1 MPLDQAG
8 QIRMKLL
15 RFLHDRNG
23 LISEDETILID
34 SGVIRLE
41 PYLRQLLAQGH
52 IRRDEEARV
61 YRLTETGRDEL
72 ARLQQADD
80 AAGDGE

>member
-15 RFLHDRNG
+15 RFLRDRKG
-23 LISEDETILID
+23 MMGEEETILID

-41 PYLRQLLAQGH
+41 PCLRQLLAQGH
-52 IRRDEEARV
+52 IRRDEKA
-61 YRLTETGRDEL
+61 T
-72 ARLQQADD
+72 A
-80 AAGDGE
+80 